1 MMERKVLD
9 AIYFVYSYAPEI
21 REWKVLKKELL
32 KALSSDKRKLFS
44 TRDPRTK
51 KQNLN
56 EFEKDVVSRWEE
68 IAGVEVYLS
77 QP

>member
-32 KALSSDKRKLFS
+32 KALSSDRESCFRLA
-44 TRDPRTK
+44 TREQRSK
-51 KQNLN
+51 
-56 EFEKDVVSRWEE
+56 
-68 IAGVEVYLS
+68 I
-77 QP
+77 